1 MDKLR
6 NMITKLKQIE
16 GTLIQAIEKAIRDNE
31 EFILALNY
39 EDQLYGK
46 GIRND
51 SKKIVPSYAEST
63 IKRKKRK
70 NQPTGRVTLRD
81 ENIFHRS
88 FYIYYGSD
96 NFEIMTTDPIEP
108 FLTYRYGE
116 QILGLTDENLRY
128 VIEKIIAPVIIEKLK
143 EL

>member
-1 MDKLR
+1 MDKL
-6 NMITKLKQIE
+6 NNLITRLKQFE
-16 GTLIQAIEKAIRDNE
+16 NVLLMAIEKAIRDNE

-39 EDQLYGK
+39 EDQLYDK
-46 GIRND
+46 GIDRD
-51 SKKIVPSYAEST
+51 GKKLSPPYAEST

-81 ENIFHRS
+81 ENVFHRS
-88 FYIYYGSD
+88 FYIYYGTD
-96 NFEIMTTDPIEP
+96 NFQIMTTDPIEP

-116 QILGLTDENLRY
+116 TILGLTDENLSY
-128 VIEKIIAPVIIEKLK
+128 VIEKIIAPVIMEKLK

>member
-6 NMITKLKQIE
+6 NLITKLKQFE

-39 EDQLYGK
+39 EDQLYDK

-88 FYIYYGSD
+88 FYIYYGSG